1 LALQLSPGEQKTLYR
16 IRPRGFCAG
25 VVRAIEIVKLA
36 LDIYGPPIYVLHEIV
51 HNQYVVEGLRQRG
64 AVFVET
70 LEEVPSGAR
79 LIFSAHGVSPKVRQQ
94 AAARQ
99 LKVIDATCP
108 LVTKVHL
115 EAMKFARQ
123 GYSILLIGDRDHAE
137 VEGTA
142 GEAPEATQLVSNVT
156 EAEQV
161 AVPEPSRVVF
171 LTQTTLSQ
179 YDTREIVARLRTR
192 FPALREP
199 PAEDICYATQNRQKA
214 VESVAQRVE
223 LVLVVGSKSS
233 ANSNRLV
240 EVAQRA
246 GVRALLIEDAAAID
260 PHWLADVNRVGL
272 TAGASAPE
280 VLVEQVSAR
289 LQQLGFTQVE
299 EVELIPEDVRFA
311 LPAELTR
318 VTRRFSVHVFLAL
331 AALGLLAVA
340 WFVWLSLTRP

>member
-1 LALQLSPGEQKTLYR
+1 MALQLSPGEQKTLYR